1 MVFNSPH
8 QKQCLG
14 TRAPHR
20 RLRGGTEL
28 WQCLARCGPAVVPRP
43 LSVQGQAQLCAD
55 GGPAGPAAG
64 AATARALFEDGGR
77 WESCV
82 RQEVEEKHSW
92 EESGYKESSAN
103 VIMLK

>member
-1 MVFNSPH
+1 MAA
-8 QKQCLG
+8 LG
-14 TRAPHR
+14 AGP
-20 RLRGGTEL
+20 GT
-28 WQCLARCGPAVVPRP
+28 
-43 LSVQGQAQLCAD
+43 AQLCAD
-55 GGPAGPAAG
+55 GGPAATGPALC
-64 AATARALFEDGGR
+64 RDGGR